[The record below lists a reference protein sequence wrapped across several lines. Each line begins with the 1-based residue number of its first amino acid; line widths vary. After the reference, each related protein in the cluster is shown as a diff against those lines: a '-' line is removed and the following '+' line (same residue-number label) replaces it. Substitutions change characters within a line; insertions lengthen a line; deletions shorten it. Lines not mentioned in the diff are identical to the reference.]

1 MWKTFIGNFDF
12 GHRIGIEYLSLEHT
26 NLILFNTKQ
35 GTDLGTLVVSFD
47 QTFHLLHVYCFF
59 NLNMK
64 VNFFGVLPTGK
75 KTEGDSGFDEEKT
88 RKSSSGWQN
97 IKMAFSNKFY
107 PAQHCLL
114 GPLRRPRPMVNK
126 TKNFIFRFFATLYS
140 GKRRE
145 TFKKAREIFCT
156 NGEKSFCESILR
168 LLTAT
173 LKYNEQQILQI

>member
-1 MWKTFIGNFDF
+1 MYIA
-12 GHRIGIEYLSLEHT
+12 S
-26 NLILFNTKQ
+26 
-35 GTDLGTLVVSFD
+35 
-47 QTFHLLHVYCFF
+47 C

-64 VNFFGVLPTGK
+64 VNIFWVLPTGK
-75 KTEGDSGFDEEKT
+75 KTEGDSRFDEEKT
-88 RKSSSGWQN
+88 WKSSSGWQN

-114 GPLRRPRPMVNK
+114 GPIRRPRPMVNK

-145 TFKKAREIFCT
+145 TFKEAREIFCT

-173 LKYNEQQILQI
+173 LKYNEQANITNINSVQFYDNFFVVTTCTCAF